1 VRRYSLRFIA
11 LAYLAVVLLAPLA
24 MVFRRA
30 FDQGARHL
38 WDTLSDPN
46 TVHAFVLTAKVTAI
60 AVPLNTFFGV
70 VCALAIVRRR
80 FPGAGI
86 VNAIV
91 DLPLAISPVV
101 VGLSLFL
108 LYGRTGWFGPWLDKH
123 NIQVLFATPAI
134 VIATIFVSLPF
145 VAREVVPT
153 LREIGDE
160 QEQAARTLGAN
171 SRQTFWRITLPA
183 IRWAV
188 IYGVILTTARCLGEY
203 GAVAVVSGNVEGR
216 TQTATLRVQDAY
228 ENYNQSGA
236 YGISLV
242 LAAMSVLVLVAM
254 TLLKPKEGVG

>member
-1 VRRYSLRFIA
+1 MNVHRYALRSVA
-11 LAYLAVVLLAPLA
+11 LAYVAVILIGPLSMVLW
-24 MVFRRA
+24 RA
-30 FDQGARHL
+30 FDNGAAHL
-38 WDTLSDPN
+38 WHTLSDPN
-46 TVHAFVLTAKVTAI
+46 TVHAFVLTAKVTAF
-60 AVPLNTFFGV
+60 AVPINAVFGI

-108 LYGRTGWFGPWLDKH
+108 LYGRTGWFGPWLGDH
-123 NIQVLFATPAI
+123 GIQVLFATPAI

-171 SRQTFWRITLPA
+171 SWQTFWRITLPS

-188 IYGVILTTARCLGEY
+188 IYGVILTTARSLGEY
-203 GAVAVVSGNVEGR
+203 GAVAVVSGRLQGQTE
-216 TQTATLRVQDAY
+216 TATLRVQERY
-228 ENYNQSGA
+228 ESFDQAGA
-236 YGISLV
+236 YAISLL
-242 LAAMSVLVLVAM
+242 LALIAVV
-254 TLLKPKEGVG
+254 